1 MPLLPPFYPHTTSN
15 FTSISFFIPSIN
27 TVFYLIERIIQYFI
41 LLNDCDKEQC
51 VEANRSLALAT
62 SYTTSFSI
70 VLNYALPLITDA
82 TNKCDET
89 PLGIAELR
97 DYKYIVDYLKT
108 RQESFPGQP
117 GKL

>member
-1 MPLLPPFYPHTTSN
+1 MIKN
-15 FTSISFFIPSIN
+15 
-27 TVFYLIERIIQYFI
+27 R
-41 LLNDCDKEQC
+41 KRRAC